1 MRAEAL
7 AAAYDHVYTAAL
19 IILAVM
25 ILLCLLRAIL
35 GPRVPDRIVAANM
48 TGTMVMVMI
57 AVLALKQDE
66 GYLADICMIYA
77 MTSFLAVIVL
87 TKAFLGIYREQMQE
101 NEAAGLSGENAVV
114 EGAAAHTEESEGG
127 RQDA

>member
-1 MRAEAL
+1 MGTEAL
-7 AAAYDHVYTAAL
+7 AAAYNQVYTAAL

-101 NEAAGLSGENAVV
+101 T
-114 EGAAAHTEESEGG
+114 EGAPAHTEESEGG
-127 RQDA
+127 ERDA